1 MHAPKERKSEAWR
14 PSLRGRH
21 GKPSDEGWATVRS
34 APQCARATPRA
45 QLNGSTHHPN
55 ETAFSMG
62 LLASQQLQ
70 CGDGLLG
77 PLTHSRR

>member
-1 MHAPKERKSEAWR
+1 MHAPKERKARRGGEPASRHCKTSDED
-14 PSLRGRH
+14 RGRE
-21 GKPSDEGWATVRS
+21 SVRAHQS
-34 APQCARATPRA
+34 LSKTTTA